1 MLRLV
6 PYGVHANQRTDAA
19 AQRGN
24 AHQCCFRYAPTIFSC
39 FVLVHQHKQETQ
51 RIDYKQVKYP
61 IFHKY
66 DPLGGVIVKK
76 CLLIFAMLLFLS
88 GCGAEETMETISD
101 DIITPVIAQM
111 RQMFVELPEE
121 AASPAVESGSD
132 RLYLCENYEISIQTM
147 ESGDLSATIQTVCG
161 YDLDDLTVMH
171 TIQDGADCYEFVWS
185 TMTEQGEFVGRA
197 KILDDGNYHYILTV
211 LGQAEKA
218 RSNHPVWLYMF
229 DTFTLT

>member
-1 MLRLV
+1 M
-6 PYGVHANQRTDAA
+6 
-19 AQRGN
+19 
-24 AHQCCFRYAPTIFSC
+24 
-39 FVLVHQHKQETQ
+39 
-51 RIDYKQVKYP
+51 
-61 IFHKY
+61 
-66 DPLGGVIVKK
+66 KK

-101 DIITPVIAQM
+101 DIVTPVIAQM

-147 ESGDLSATIQTVCG
+147 ESGDLSTTIQTVCG

-171 TIQDGADCYEFVWS
+171 TMQDGADCYEFVWS
-185 TMTEQGEFVGRA
+185 TMMEQGEFVGRA

-218 RSNHPVWLYMF
+218 RSNHPVWLHMF